1 MRILIVGAGLAGPLL
16 AQGLMR
22 AGIEVSLYER
32 ENADQPG
39 QGFRIAIAAEGD
51 LALRR
56 HLPAELYEQVLKT
69 SGRHGSGVRFLDPD
83 LNVVHEILVPA
94 EGDSEDAGE
103 TGRHLTVD
111 RQTLR
116 RILLTG
122 VDIHHGAP
130 FERYELR
137 GDGVRAYFGD
147 GSTAEGDLL
156 IGADGTHSRVRAQLL
171 PHAEVIE
178 TGLTEI
184 YGKTPLTDHVRAL
197 APEAALDGFCSVMGA
212 EGRFVSLAAHEFQSG
227 GGRDYLMWVVVAPA
241 ERFPAGLPSMGG
253 AALAETAAR
262 AVEDWHPS
270 LSALVRLTDPAT
282 VNPTT
287 IRTAAPVP
295 PWETV
300 PVTLA
305 GDAAHTMIPQ
315 GTSAAFALKDAALLC
330 RRITER
336 TGTLLEAV
344 GEYEAEMLEYGFAEV
359 ARVLEAAA
367 RNGTTR

>member
-1 MRILIVGAGLAGPLL
+1 MHILIVGAGLAGPLL
-16 AQGLMR
+16 AQGLMS

-32 ENADQPG
+32 ENADQPS
-39 QGFRIAIAAEGD
+39 QGFRIAIAAEGE

-56 HLPAELYEQVLKT
+56 HLPTALYEQVAKT
-69 SGRHGSGVRFLDPD
+69 AGRHGSGVRFLDPD
-83 LNVVHEILVPA
+83 LNVVHEILVPDEA
-94 EGDSEDAGE
+94 DGE
-103 TGRHLTVD
+103 AGRHLTVD

-122 VDIHHGAP
+122 VDVRHGAP

-137 GDGVRAYFGD
+137 GDRVRAYFGD

-156 IGADGTHSRVRAQLL
+156 VGADGTHSRVRAQLL
-171 PHAEVIE
+171 PHAEVLE

-184 YGKTPLTDHVRAL
+184 YGKTPLTDDVRAL

-212 EGRFVSLAAHEFQSG
+212 DGRFVSLAAHEFLSG
-227 GGRDYLMWVVVAPA
+227 GGRDYLMWVVAAPA
-241 ERFPAGLPSMGG
+241 ERFAAGVASMDGTT
-253 AALAETAAR
+253 LAETAAR

-287 IRTAAPVP
+287 IRTAEPVAP
-295 PWETV
+295 WATV

-315 GTSAAFALKDAALLC
+315 GTSAAFALKDASLLC

-344 GEYEAEMLEYGFAEV
+344 AEYEAEMLEYGFAEV

-367 RNGTTR
+367 HNGTTR